1 MKGLFLKDLYNMKLS
16 AKTLVATCGMLTVFG
31 VMLNSPTYILCLL
44 MFMSLSISIS
54 SVCADEKC
62 HWEPYALTLPVTRRQ
77 IVLEKMASMVCYLLA
92 GSTVGLAISLVM
104 TVVNGEELTMLLMG
118 FGFALGVILILQ
130 SIIFPLL
137 LKLGSENARYILM
150 GVVAIPAVIF
160 IVSMK
165 YFKVSEEWLD
175 AFINKWIGS
184 ACLGLILAGMLS
196 LLISYFVSVRIY
208 AKKEW

>member
-16 AKTLVATCGMLTVFG
+16 ARTLAVTLAMFTVFG
-31 VMLNSPTYILCLL
+31 IVFNNPVYILSML

-54 SVCADEKC
+54 SISADEKC
-62 HWEPYALTLPVTRRQ
+62 QWESYALTLPVTRRQ

-92 GSTVGLAISLVM
+92 GSIAGLVISGIL
-104 TVVNGEELTMLLMG
+104 TVVNGEKLGMLLLG
-118 FGFALGVILILQ
+118 FGFALGVILIMQ

-137 LKLGSENARYILM
+137 LKLGSENARYILT
-150 GVVAIPAVIF
+150 GIVAAPAVLF

-165 YFKVSEEWLD
+165 YFKISEQWLE
-175 AFINKWIGS
+175 AFLNKWLGT
-184 ACLGLILAGMLS
+184 ACLGVILAGMLG
-196 LLISYFVSVRIY
+196 LLLSYFVSVRVY